1 MQLFGFLYS
10 SKVAFV
16 SFSTDSYI
24 EIGKGFERSVMKTQP
39 EILLFSLHDFSDIG
53 SPSHKDDPYAFKMYA
68 IDYVHKKGYD
78 IVIWCDSPSRLVK
91 RIDDW
96 IPEIEKVGVYLQK
109 DGWMCGQWANDKAL
123 DWFGKT
129 RDEAMKISSVY
140 ACIMAFDFRHP
151 ITSQFL
157 SLWKQCREAGLFR
170 GAWNNSNNTE
180 SLDPRCMGH
189 RHDQTCAELIADRL
203 GIELQ
208 PLVLENY
215 FKTWIEV

>member
-1 MQLFGFLYS
+1 MV
-10 SKVAFV
+10 KIAFV

-24 EIGKGFERSVMKTQP
+24 QIEQGFQRSVAKTQP
-39 EILLFSLHDFSDIG
+39 DIPLFSFHDFHFIN
-53 SPSHKDDPYAFKMYA
+53 SPRHRDDPYAFKMHS
-68 IDYVHKKGYD
+68 IEYVHNKGYD

-96 IPEIEKVGVYLQK
+96 IPEIERVGVYLQK
-109 DGWMCGQWANDKAL
+109 DGWACGQWANDRAL

-129 RDEAMKISSVY
+129 RDEAMNISSVY

-157 SLWKQCREAGLFR
+157 DMWKECRKAGLFR
-170 GAWNNSNNTE
+170 GAWKNDTKTE
-180 SLDPRCMGH
+180 SQDERCLGH
-189 RHDQTCAELIADRL
+189 RHDQTCAELIADKL

-208 PLVLENY
+208 PLVLDNY
-215 FKTWIEV
+215 FRTWIEV